1 MPSKPPMHRPH
12 GDTAQRQ
19 RQQRDI
25 ERGTAAQRGYD
36 GRWQKARK
44 TFLSRHPV
52 CAECQR
58 QGFVTAATVVDH
70 IVPHRM
76 IDATT
81 PEAMARAQG
90 LFWDT
95 ANWQALCKPHH
106 DQKTAKET
114 GWKGL

>member
-1 MPSKPPMHRPH
+1 
-12 GDTAQRQ
+12 
-19 RQQRDI
+19 
-25 ERGTAAQRGYD
+25 
-36 GRWQKARK
+36 
-44 TFLSRHPV
+44 
-52 CAECQR
+52 
-58 QGFVTAATVVDH
+58 
-70 IVPHRM
+70 M

-95 ANWQALCKPHH
+95 TNWQALCKPHH